1 MLAQTEAEDL
11 IQAVRQMVAQ
21 AQRADEAT
29 IDRVR
34 RQIKR
39 EARTRH
45 RPKAEGADDE

>member
-34 RQIKR
+34 RQIER
-39 EARTRH
+39 DEADAAPTKGRGR
-45 RPKAEGADDE
+45 R

>member
-39 EARTRH
+39 DEADAAPTKGRGR
-45 RPKAEGADDE
+45 R